1 MIASSSDRGRPIRN
15 EEQTMSGTQVLA
27 SLKSIAKNFGSQRA
41 LDDVSLDIRAGEVVA
56 VVGENGA
63 GKTTLVRI
71 LAGAM
76 QPDGG
81 QLSIRGV
88 SVRLDSR
95 KEGIEQGIGFVQQH
109 YGLIDE
115 FTGWQNYILG
125 SPHHGVRLR
134 TNAVRN
140 RLKGLAR
147 ELELDVDVDRPVSAL
162 SIGEKQRLETLLAV
176 ASKANVLIL
185 DEPTAALGPEDS
197 VQLNRII
204 RKYVANGNAVIY
216 ISHKLHD
223 VMEIATRIVVM
234 RKGRVVASY
243 DREVATLDQ
252 IAVDMVGRVVMSE
265 AVARVQPGEPVLVL
279 KDVGVATTKAYKG
292 ISAVNLTLHRRE
304 IVGVAGVV
312 GSGQDALAELIVGHA
327 APNGGAVHLAPD
339 VVGYVP
345 EDRSGKGM
353 AARLSVRHNLVV
365 HSHRHREFR
374 RAGALNWAGLRKHTR
389 RLVEEN
395 DVSVHDIDGPIGR
408 LSGGNQ
414 QKIVL
419 IRELERKPDLLVAH
433 NPYRGLDV
441 GAIVKVRG
449 ELVRARDAGAAVLLI
464 SSDLDDLFDVCDRI
478 VVLCDGRV
486 TGEVDPRTVTEREV
500 GRMMAGAA

>member
-1 MIASSSDRGRPIRN
+1 
-15 EEQTMSGTQVLA
+15 MSGTQVLA
-27 SLKSIAKNFGSQRA
+27 SMKSISKDFGAKRA
-41 LDDVSLDIRAGEVVA
+41 LDDVGLEIRAGEVIA

-81 QLSIRGV
+81 QLSLRGAA
-88 SVRLDSR
+88 VRLANR

-115 FTGWQNYILG
+115 FTGCQNYILG

-134 TNAVRN
+134 TNEVLD
-140 RLKGLAR
+140 RLRGLAR
-147 ELELDVDVDRPVSAL
+147 DLELDVDIDLPVSTL

-176 ASKANVLIL
+176 ASEANILIL
-185 DEPTAALGPEDS
+185 DEPTAALGPDDS
-197 VQLNRII
+197 FQLNRII
-204 RKYVANGNAVIY
+204 RRYVATGNAVIY
-216 ISHKLHD
+216 ISHKLDD

-234 RKGRVVASY
+234 RKGQVVADY
-243 DREVATLDQ
+243 ERAAATLDR
-252 IAVDMVGRVVMSE
+252 IAMDMVGRVVTSE
-265 AVARVQPGEPVLVL
+265 AVARVPPGDPVLVL
-279 KDVGVATTKAYKG
+279 KDVGVAATREYKG
-292 ISAVNLTLHRRE
+292 VAAVNLTLHRRE

-312 GSGQDALAELIVGHA
+312 GSGQDALAEVIVGHVV
-327 APNGGAVHLAPD
+327 PSCGAVDLAPD

-345 EDRSGKGM
+345 EDRSGKAM
-353 AARLSVRHNLVV
+353 AAGLSVGHNLVV
-365 HSHRHREFR
+365 HSHRHRGFR
-374 RAGALNWAGLRKHTR
+374 RVGALNWAVLRKHAR
-389 RLVEEN
+389 RLVEEHG
-395 DVSVHDIDGPIGR
+395 VSVHDIGGPIGQ

-441 GAIVKVRG
+441 GAVMKIRDD
-449 ELVRARDAGAAVLLI
+449 LVGARDAGSAVLLI
-464 SSDLDDLFDVCDRI
+464 SSDLDDLFDLCDRI

-486 TGEVDPRTVTEREV
+486 TGEVDPRTATEREV